1 MGPAEAIP
9 VGDAAFDAMISVFG
23 VIFASEEQAAAAE
36 MSRTLGPH
44 GRIVLTAWIPGGA
57 IGDQAKI
64 RRDAVSMALGEEPGP
79 APFAWHDTKAL
90 EGLFEPFGFTVVTE
104 ESALSFRARSS
115 SEYIDQEF
123 RHHPMWV
130 EARSILEPAGTWDQT
145 AALAARILEDGN
157 EDRDA
162 FCITSRF
169 VIASAFRGGQRP
181 SLA

>member
-1 MGPAEAIP
+1 
-9 VGDAAFDAMISVFG
+9 
-23 VIFASEEQAAAAE
+23 
-36 MSRTLGPH
+36 
-44 GRIVLTAWIPGGA
+44 
-57 IGDQAKI
+57 
-64 RRDAVSMALGEEPGP
+64 MALGEEPGP
-79 APFAWHDTKAL
+79 PPFAWHDTNAL
-90 EGLFEPFGFTVVTE
+90 VGLLEPFGFTVVTE

-169 VIASAFRGGQRP
+169 VIASAFRGGRDILWHSRSEHRVSYRRQCVTLRHDWATP
-181 SLA
+181 LHSAPLWADRVSASTPHTGVRSGLTAA